1 MHLLAFAKNIAD
13 SIEAQSAHAKV
24 PVTAGS
30 HSLNNEETNFHE
42 RQGR

>member
-1 MHLLAFAKNIAD
+1 MDLLAFAKNIAD
-13 SIEAQSAHAKV
+13 RIEVQSAHAKV
-24 PVTAGS
+24 PVAAGS